1 MDMNQWK
8 LVLFD
13 WITATGLIDVFGSL
27 EHVQLDDFFFNFY
40 HKIHSEIKDTIEEKL
55 ICDFLKETYP
65 DYETLYDEN
74 NNVSSQD
81 FVYVFSLLL
90 HYSCVREKDEYFQ
103 IACTKLNST
112 FQMCIATFLEYVTK
126 QTIFN
131 KEIIRTGIKQAAN
144 ITSPQTKYFSVNSPL
159 RTPKKSDISPPT
171 PSKDFINS
179 KLKELKAVK
188 SQLENERYERNMLE
202 MEVKQSQE
210 KVDNLVKKCKDLS
223 HEVQSLKASSFI
235 ENDSEN
241 LSPNKTQ
248 REYQIRKKMQ
258 KEIQHREDIIL
269 DLKYEVENG
278 NVMNKKYQN
287 KINTM
292 EKQMNEMR
300 LKIRELDA
308 SLDELLCNM
317 TMKDQHIH
325 SLEEERKELLEFINE
340 TRSGVNSKDISSD
353 CLDFSC
359 STALYTTTSDLCESL
374 AKSVV
379 EVQLKEKEAEIT
391 KLSELLTSS
400 EQIKGELESK
410 ISEMNETLKN
420 LENEINDVRSSKN
433 KIFEDKSTEIQ
444 SLQNQLNCMM
454 SKNKELQRDLDLK
467 QKINLKMLNE
477 NDTHKNETQN
487 LKEEVTQLKQQIV
500 KNNEEYSKLKNELKL
515 AKENQSN
522 ESNLR
527 KEMIK
532 KSLQFEEIIENINGK
547 LNEKNEKLLELTKMS
562 EDFKK
567 MHEAFVKES
576 EEKLMLKNNEI
587 SSLNCKFAELEENL
601 NKEKTFNDTLQEN
614 TEVLIAKLSRSRD
627 DVKQK
632 IDEITAKTE
641 EDKRKYF
648 IKMEEKLEGYKAD
661 MIKKYQQAV
670 AESKSINEKVAK
682 LEYET
687 KIKDKQLSDKDGI
700 IKNFDLLINKFQVE
714 NASYKEEIE
723 EQDKTIKNLTADLTQ
738 EKRDKEF
745 IISKL
750 QFLERSDCEAISST
764 SNMNSEHFD
773 NMFLKDLKNGDGFDD
788 VSNTGLSS
796 IFQQRNSQYP
806 PHLRD
811 SYAIGSHDK
820 DISEHEMKKG
830 IDVEQP
836 ACDNVG
842 KKKQSPVYH
851 RPGPPTPSKNAR
863 ISINPN
869 FKVVLKDTTNTECA
883 EKMSTPARLRALF
896 TNLTKS
902 KDELRGN
909 RVDKNNRTL
918 TPRRAKN
925 GKDKW
930 IIEKDTDSEE
940 NIAKSSRKEMELDRK
955 GKRDKAR
962 DLNRPNLQDDCLDV
976 TVCSNDSEWTE
987 DDENNHERHSN
998 TSKHDKSLEYIKHR
1012 ENFRKHQQKM
1022 RRRSFNNNRKSSIS
1036 KDSKILGKIS
1046 RMSSD
1051 DWDKFRSCRSLQ
1063 SDCSLPFNSTLQ
1075 TPIKTCT
1082 RNFIETHFAEYNRMS
1097 DYQAP
1102 PPYRKLPND
1111 VDNEYWNFD
1120 FKDIK
1125 KPVPLLVIIWL
1136 VICLAATLIYFKQ
1149 N

>member
-902 KDELRGN
+902 KDEN
-909 RVDKNNRTL
+909 SV
-918 TPRRAKN
+918 
-925 GKDKW
+925 
-930 IIEKDTDSEE
+930 
-940 NIAKSSRKEMELDRK
+940 K
-955 GKRDKAR
+955 GKR
-962 DLNRPNLQDDCLDV
+962 L
-976 TVCSNDSEWTE
+976 
-987 DDENNHERHSN
+987 
-998 TSKHDKSLEYIKHR
+998 
-1012 ENFRKHQQKM
+1012 F
-1022 RRRSFNNNRKSSIS
+1022 
-1036 KDSKILGKIS
+1036 
-1046 RMSSD
+1046 
-1051 DWDKFRSCRSLQ
+1051 
-1063 SDCSLPFNSTLQ
+1063 
-1075 TPIKTCT
+1075 
-1082 RNFIETHFAEYNRMS
+1082 
-1097 DYQAP
+1097 
-1102 PPYRKLPND
+1102 
-1111 VDNEYWNFD
+1111 
-1120 FKDIK
+1120 
-1125 KPVPLLVIIWL
+1125 
-1136 VICLAATLIYFKQ
+1136 
-1149 N
+1149 

>member
-661 MIKKYQQAV
+661 MISQKAQKLSTRSRMEEFKNQIVNFIKYPLAIIMFNFTLFV
-670 AESKSINEKVAK
+670 WFKYNLNEHN
-682 LEYET
+682 LE
-687 KIKDKQLSDKDGI
+687 
-700 IKNFDLLINKFQVE
+700 F
-714 NASYKEEIE
+714 
-723 EQDKTIKNLTADLTQ
+723 
-738 EKRDKEF
+738 
-745 IISKL
+745 
-750 QFLERSDCEAISST
+750 
-764 SNMNSEHFD
+764 
-773 NMFLKDLKNGDGFDD
+773 
-788 VSNTGLSS
+788 
-796 IFQQRNSQYP
+796 
-806 PHLRD
+806 
-811 SYAIGSHDK
+811 
-820 DISEHEMKKG
+820 
-830 IDVEQP
+830 
-836 ACDNVG
+836 
-842 KKKQSPVYH
+842 
-851 RPGPPTPSKNAR
+851 
-863 ISINPN
+863 
-869 FKVVLKDTTNTECA
+869 
-883 EKMSTPARLRALF
+883 
-896 TNLTKS
+896 
-902 KDELRGN
+902 
-909 RVDKNNRTL
+909 
-918 TPRRAKN
+918 
-925 GKDKW
+925 
-930 IIEKDTDSEE
+930 
-940 NIAKSSRKEMELDRK
+940 
-955 GKRDKAR
+955 
-962 DLNRPNLQDDCLDV
+962 
-976 TVCSNDSEWTE
+976 
-987 DDENNHERHSN
+987 
-998 TSKHDKSLEYIKHR
+998 YIK
-1012 ENFRKHQQKM
+1012 E
-1022 RRRSFNNNRKSSIS
+1022 SVP
-1036 KDSKILGKIS
+1036 
-1046 RMSSD
+1046 
-1051 DWDKFRSCRSLQ
+1051 KF
-1063 SDCSLPFNSTLQ
+1063 
-1075 TPIKTCT
+1075 
-1082 RNFIETHFAEYNRMS
+1082 H
-1097 DYQAP
+1097 
-1102 PPYRKLPND
+1102 
-1111 VDNEYWNFD
+1111 
-1120 FKDIK
+1120 
-1125 KPVPLLVIIWL
+1125 
-1136 VICLAATLIYFKQ
+1136 
-1149 N
+1149 